1 MSFES
6 PITDYIDSNLNTIS
20 NQTIISEIGQ
30 KMVDLGVDS
39 ILVLEN
45 EEISGIVTQKDL
57 MTAFSKKIDFSETVE
72 SIVSK
77 PLITITNTA
86 NVGQALK
93 MMKENDIRR
102 LVVKEGSNPIGMI
115 TQKKIFGN
123 LSSKAFEIPELE
135 MPEKIKCPYC
145 SSLFQEKD
153 ELSKHIDQIHIGYG
167 VFQGNFSRAEDLGS
181 VSSPEHYP
189 KTIP

>member
-45 EEISGIVTQKDL
+45 KEISGIVTQKDL

-93 MMKENDIRR
+93 LMKENDIRR

>member
-45 EEISGIVTQKDL
+45 KEISGIVTQKDL

-189 KTIP
+189 KSIQ

>member
-6 PITDYIDSNLNTIS
+6 PIKDYIDSNLNTVS
-20 NQTIISEIGQ
+20 NQTIIGEIGK

-45 EEISGIVTQKDL
+45 DEISGIVTQKDL

-72 SIVSK
+72 SIVSR

-86 NVGQALK
+86 NIGQALK

-145 SSLFQEKD
+145 SSFFQEKD
-153 ELSKHIDQIHIGYG
+153 ELSKHIDQIHVGYG

-181 VSSPEHYP
+181 ISSPEHYP
-189 KTIP
+189 KTIS

>member
-1 MSFES
+1 
-6 PITDYIDSNLNTIS
+6 
-20 NQTIISEIGQ
+20 
-30 KMVDLGVDS
+30 
-39 ILVLEN
+39 
-45 EEISGIVTQKDL
+45 
-57 MTAFSKKIDFSETVE
+57 
-72 SIVSK
+72 
-77 PLITITNTA
+77 
-86 NVGQALK
+86 
-93 MMKENDIRR
+93 
-102 LVVKEGSNPIGMI
+102 
-115 TQKKIFGN
+115 
-123 LSSKAFEIPELE
+123 E

>member
-1 MSFES
+1 MSLES
-6 PITDYIDSNLNTIS
+6 PITNYIDTSLNTIPI
-20 NQTIISEIGQ
+20 QTKIGEVGQ
-30 KMVDLGVDS
+30 KMVELGVDS

-45 EEISGIVTQKDL
+45 EEISN
-57 MTAFSKKIDFSETVE
+57 TVE
-72 SIVSK
+72 SIVSR
-77 PLITITNTA
+77 PLITITNAA

-93 MMKENDIRR
+93 MMKENNTRR
-102 LVVKEGSNPIGMI
+102 LVVKEGSNLIGLI

-135 MPEKIKCPYC
+135 MAEKIKCPYC
-145 SSLFQEKD
+145 SSLFQKKE

-181 VSSPEHYP
+181 ISSPDSYP
-189 KTIP
+189 KSL

>member
-1 MSFES
+1 MSLES
-6 PITDYIDSNLNTIS
+6 PITNYIDTSLNTVPI
-20 NQTIISEIGQ
+20 QTKIYEAGR
-30 KMVDLGVDS
+30 KMVELGVDS

-45 EEISGIVTQKDL
+45 EEISGIVTQKDI
-57 MTAFSKKIDFSETVE
+57 MEAISKKIYVSNTVE
-72 SIVSK
+72 SIVSR
-77 PLITITNTA
+77 PLITITNAA

-93 MMKENDIRR
+93 KMKENNTRR
-102 LVVKEGSNPIGMI
+102 LVVKEGSNPIGLI

-135 MPEKIKCPYC
+135 MAEKIKCPYC
-145 SSLFQEKD
+145 SSLFQKKE

-181 VSSPEHYP
+181 ISPPDSYP
-189 KTIP
+189 KSL